1 MQLYNTLTGR
11 KQRFEP
17 ADPGRPT
24 MYVCGPT
31 VYNHPHIGNARPAVV
46 FDVLFRLLRHRYGDV
61 VYVRNV
67 TDIEDK
73 IMAAAEAEGV
83 ATEVVA
89 QRYAA
94 AYHGDMAALNVLEPT
109 VEPYATGHVPQMIAM
124 IERLIGSGH
133 AYEAEGH
140 VLFHVPS
147 FPAYGALAR
156 RSREEM
162 IEGARVEVAPYKRDP
177 ADFVLWKPSTPEQPG
192 WASRW
197 GRGRPG
203 WHIECSAMVEAYL
216 GVTVDI
222 HGGGLDL
229 KFPHHENESAQ
240 SVCAHA
246 GAPLAR
252 FWLHNGFL
260 DVEREKMSKSLG
272 NVVLVRDLLQ
282 DAPGEAIRYAL
293 LAAHYRKPLDW
304 SAAGLARA
312 KHALDRLYL
321 TLAELSG
328 PNEPEPGPNQPDRPW
343 TPPGSVEHH
352 VDSRDSDRWAPPSG
366 LELSAEPGTKG
377 REDRPGV
384 PTGILAALED
394 DLNTPKA
401 FSELFAL
408 ARAANASADDD
419 ERRALKA
426 QLKAGGS
433 LLGLLQQDP
442 EVWLKTT
449 GKGEIDEA
457 EVERLIALRAA
468 ARQAKDFEQADRIR
482 DQLAAEGVIL
492 EDQPDRTRWRLAG

>member
-1 MQLYNTLTGR
+1 MQLYNSLTGR
-11 KQRFEP
+11 KEKFQP
-17 ADPGRPT
+17 ADAGRPT

-46 FDVLFRLLRHRYGDV
+46 FDVLFRLLRHRCGDAT
-61 VYVRNV
+61 YVRNV
-67 TDIEDK
+67 TDIDDR
-73 IMAAAEAEGV
+73 IMAAAAAEGV
-83 ATEVVA
+83 PTEVVA
-89 QRYAA
+89 DRYAA
-94 AYHGDMAALNVLEPT
+94 AYQADMAALNVLPPT

-124 IERLIGSGH
+124 ILRLIASGH

-147 FPAYGALAR
+147 FPAYGALSR
-156 RSREEM
+156 HSREEM

-177 ADFVLWKPSTPEQPG
+177 ADFVLWKPSSAEQPG
-192 WASRW
+192 WDSPW

-203 WHIECSAMVEAYL
+203 WHIECSAMVEAHL
-216 GVTVDI
+216 GATVDI

-229 KFPHHENESAQ
+229 KFPHHENEIAQ
-240 SVCAHA
+240 STCVHD

-272 NVVLVRDLLQ
+272 NVVLVNDLLR

-321 TLAELSG
+321 TLSELPG
-328 PNEPEPGPNQPDRPW
+328 PNEPEP
-343 TPPGSVEHH
+343 E
-352 VDSRDSDRWAPPSG
+352 APMPES
-366 LELSAEPGTKG
+366 L
-377 REDRPGV
+377 V
-384 PTGILAALED
+384 AALED

-401 FSELFAL
+401 FAELFAL
-408 ARAANASADDD
+408 ARAANASADEG
-419 ERRALKA
+419 ERRELKG
-426 QLKAGGS
+426 QLLSGGR

-449 GKGEIDEA
+449 GRAEIDEA
-457 EVERLIALRAA
+457 EVERLIELRAA
-468 ARQAKDFEQADRIR
+468 ARKAKDFAEADRIR
-482 DQLAAEGVIL
+482 DQLAAEGVII